1 MQNKA
6 FSTIGI
12 VIILIIIIGG
22 GYFGWQYFGSLK
34 EAIKNLT
41 PEQEETLQKNIEQAG
56 IRERDAKRVGDIA
69 MIQTA
74 LQLYSD
80 DHQDYYPAVIYGEMA
95 NLFLGYL
102 GNKDLLDPSTNE
114 PYFYYSCPPQGRD
127 YHLGAKLE
135 DKNSSYLT
143 QDADASKC
151 GSADFSGEDPIYDV
165 STLQATPTAE
175 GPGEVIED
183 ETADWETYRNGEYGF
198 EVKCFGL
205 WSEEE
210 AWWVEK
216 PKIFLKCGEE
226 ETPKQRFI
234 SLQVRQN
241 LLSEEIQCV
250 QNRNLLPA
258 GVLGKITINDIEF
271 CKMEYIFEGD
281 HNITYLTIKDEV
293 GYELSLSNKYIRKT
307 ETGVSLEAFLSQE
320 EMMSKLDIFNQIIS
334 TFRFL
339 EE

>member
-22 GYFGWQYFGSLK
+22 GYFGWHYFGSSK

-41 PEQEETLQKNIEQAG
+41 PEQEEALQKNIEQAG
-56 IRERDAKRVGDIA
+56 IRERDAKRAGDIA

-80 DHQDYYPAVIYGEMA
+80 DHQDYYPVVIYGEMA

-135 DKNSSYLT
+135 DKNSSYLV

-151 GSADFSGEDPIYDV
+151 GPADFSGEDPVYDV

-175 GPGEVIED
+175 GPGEVIGD
-183 ETADWETYRNGEYGF
+183 ETAGWKTYRNEEYGY
-198 EVKCFGL
+198 EVKYPEDWINFGEL
-205 WSEEE
+205 LGGFNITSPIIDGR
-210 AWWVEK
+210 ADNR
-216 PKIFLKCGEE
+216 I
-226 ETPKQRFI
+226 
-234 SLQVRQN
+234 QVIPNKREGPE
-241 LLSEEIQCV
+241 S
-250 QNRNLLPA
+250 NREYIDNMIEGNTIPGYNELNR
-258 GVLGKITINDIEF
+258 KKEITIN
-271 CKMEYIFEGD
+271 G
-281 HNITYLTIKDEV
+281 IK
-293 GYELSLSNKYIRKT
+293 GYEIIWNMLDSETKQLEEGSLYIW
-307 ETGVSLEAFLSQE
+307 LEAPDTNEARFIVLRFDGKGSQYPVRFQT
-320 EMMSKLDIFNQIIS
+320 FNQMLS
-334 TFRFL
+334 TFKFL
-339 EE
+339 E